1 MLFKEI
7 KHEFEI
13 DGRKCSFETGKLA
26 LRSESSILARMGD
39 TVITVNVNSAPQ
51 KQDFDFFPLTVEYI
65 EKFYASGKINGSR
78 FVKRERFPS
87 DDAVLKARMI
97 DRAVRPRF
105 PKDYKN
111 EVNIII
117 TVMSYDEEN
126 DPLLLALNASSV
138 ALMYSTAPFNGPIA
152 SVRVSE
158 DGKHIFKAMDITSQE
173 DKMNYVVSGDGKVF
187 TMIDAACYE
196 VEEEKILDSMKK
208 SLDLM
213 NPWLKAQE
221 EFLSKLEK
229 KNKEYPSY
237 ALPEEAVTEVK
248 EFLTEEKIRENLIK
262 ADDKLHES
270 TKEELFQNF
279 ESKYTK
285 AVLAEAYDYL
295 LKKAL
300 RKIVLE
306 ENKRVDGRGIEE
318 IREMY
323 TEVDLLPRVHGSALF
338 TRGVTQTLTIA
349 TLGSLRDVRLVD
361 DMEGERE
368 QRYMHFYNDLPFA
381 YGQCDRV
388 KLMPSRRAL
397 GHGML
402 AEKALLPVIPT
413 EKEFPYTILVMSE
426 IQGEN
431 GSSSMASACGSSMAL
446 MAAGVPLRKPVGGI
460 ACGLVTAEDGSFKVL
475 TDMQGVEDFYGDMD
489 FKVTGTKDGITAVQM
504 DTKTDGLSM
513 EIVEQ
518 TFKQSK
524 EARAKVL
531 EKMAETISEAR
542 KELSSFA
549 PRVAQVKVSVDKI
562 GEIIGPGGKHIKELS
577 EVTGA
582 EVEIEED
589 GTVNIYATSQE
600 AIDMA
605 VKRIEMYDF
614 KPVVGQIYEGKVAS
628 IMPYGGF
635 VDLVPGVAGLLHVSE
650 MSDDFV
656 KDVRQFINE
665 GDIIKVKVVG
675 IDNMGKIKLS
685 MKGLN
690 KKEEVK
696 KVEEK
701 VEEN

>member
-7 KHEFEI
+7 KHEFEM

-39 TVITVNVNSAPQ
+39 TVITVNVNCAPQ
-51 KQDFDFFPLTVEYI
+51 KQESDFFPLTVEYI
-65 EKFYASGKINGSR
+65 EKFYASGKISGSR

-105 PKDYKN
+105 PKDYRN
-111 EVNIII
+111 EINLII
-117 TVMSYDEEN
+117 TVMSYDGEN

-138 ALMYSTAPFNGPIA
+138 ALMNSTAPFSGPIA

-158 DGKHIFKAMDITSQE
+158 DGKNIFKAMDITTEE

-187 TMIDAACYE
+187 TMIDAACFE
-196 VEEEKILDSMKK
+196 VEEEKVLDSMKK

-229 KNKEYPSY
+229 KNKEYVSY
-237 ALPEEAVTEVK
+237 ALPEEAIAEVK
-248 EFLTEEKIRENLIK
+248 DFLTEGKIKENLVK
-262 ADDKLHES
+262 ADDRLHES
-270 TKEELFQNF
+270 TKEELFKNF
-279 ESKYTK
+279 ESKYAK
-285 AVLAEAYDYL
+285 SVLAETYDYL

-306 ENKRVDGRGIEE
+306 ENKRVDGRAIEE

-323 TEVDLLPRVHGSALF
+323 TETDLLPRVHGSALF

-402 AEKALLPVIPT
+402 AEKALLPVIPS
-413 EKEFPYTILVMSE
+413 EKDFPYTILVMSE

-431 GSSSMASACGSSMAL
+431 GSSSMASACGSTMAL
-446 MAAGVPLRKPVGGI
+446 MAAGVPLRKAVGGI

-489 FKVTGTKDGITAVQM
+489 FKITGTKDGITAVQM

-524 EARAKVL
+524 EARIKVL

-577 EVTGA
+577 ETTGA

-600 AIDMA
+600 AIDLA

-650 MSDDFV
+650 ISDDFV

-685 MKGLN
+685 MKGLDS
-690 KKEEVK
+690 KKEETK
-696 KVEEK
+696 KEQK
-701 VEEN
+701 

>member
-39 TVITVNVNSAPQ
+39 TVITVNVNCAPQ
-51 KQDFDFFPLTVEYI
+51 KQESDFFPLTVEYI

-105 PKDYKN
+105 PKDYRN
-111 EVNIII
+111 EVNLII
-117 TVMSYDEEN
+117 TVMSYDGEN

-138 ALMYSTAPFNGPIA
+138 ALMNSTAPFSGPIA

-158 DGKHIFKAMDITSQE
+158 DGKNIFKAMDMTSEE

-187 TMIDAACYE
+187 TMIDAACFE
-196 VEEEKILDSMKK
+196 VEEGKVLESMEK
-208 SLDLM
+208 SLELM

-229 KNKEYPSY
+229 KNKAYVSY
-237 ALPEEAVTEVK
+237 ALPEEAIAEVK
-248 EFLTEEKIRENLIK
+248 NFLAEEKIKENLVK

-270 TKEELFQNF
+270 TKEELFKNF
-279 ESKYTK
+279 ENKYAK
-285 AVLAEAYDYL
+285 SVLAEAYEYL

-323 TEVDLLPRVHGSALF
+323 TETDLLPRVHGSALF

-402 AEKALLPVIPT
+402 AEKALLPVIPS
-413 EKEFPYTILVMSE
+413 EKDFPYTILVMSE

-431 GSSSMASACGSSMAL
+431 GSSSMASACGSTMAL
-446 MAAGVPLRKPVGGI
+446 MAAGVPLRKAVGGI

-489 FKVTGTKDGITAVQM
+489 FKITGTKDGITAVQM

-524 EARAKVL
+524 EARMKVL

-577 EVTGA
+577 ETTGA

-600 AIDMA
+600 SIDMA

-635 VDLVPGVAGLLHVSE
+635 VDLVPGIAGLLHVSE
-650 MSDDFV
+650 ISDEFV

-685 MKGLN
+685 MKGLD
-690 KKEEVK
+690 KKEEPK
-696 KVEEK
+696 KE
-701 VEEN
+701 EEN

>member
-7 KHEFEI
+7 KREFEI

-39 TVITVNVNSAPQ
+39 TVITVNVNCAPQ
-51 KQDFDFFPLTVEYI
+51 KQESDFFPLTVEYI

-105 PKDYKN
+105 PKDYRN
-111 EVNIII
+111 EVNLII
-117 TVMSYDEEN
+117 TVMSYDGEN

-138 ALMYSTAPFNGPIA
+138 ALMNSTAPFSGPIA

-158 DGKHIFKAMDITSQE
+158 DGKNIFKAMDMTSEE

-187 TMIDAACYE
+187 TMIDAACFE
-196 VEEEKILDSMKK
+196 VEEEKVLESMKK

-229 KNKEYPSY
+229 KNKEYVSY
-237 ALPEEAVTEVK
+237 ALPEEAIAEVRD
-248 EFLTEEKIRENLIK
+248 FLTEEKVKENLVK

-270 TKEELFQNF
+270 TKEELFKNF
-279 ESKYTK
+279 ENKYAK
-285 AVLAEAYDYL
+285 SVLAEAYEYL

-323 TEVDLLPRVHGSALF
+323 TEADLLPRVHGSALF

-402 AEKALLPVIPT
+402 AEKALLPVIPS
-413 EKEFPYTILVMSE
+413 EKDFPYTILVMSE

-431 GSSSMASACGSSMAL
+431 GSSSMASACGSTMAL
-446 MAAGVPLRKPVGGI
+446 MAAGVPLRKAVGGI

-475 TDMQGVEDFYGDMD
+475 TDMQGVEDLYGDMV
-489 FKVTGTKDGITAVQM
+489 FKITGTKDGITAVQM

-524 EARAKVL
+524 EARMKVL

-577 EVTGA
+577 ETTGA

-600 AIDMA
+600 AIEMA

-650 MSDDFV
+650 ISDEFV

-685 MKGLN
+685 MKGLEKKEEP

-696 KVEEK
+696 
-701 VEEN
+701 EN